1 MSLTRSIAFLLFAV
15 LLFGCTPV
23 KIVTEPVSS
32 DAQRMQQAD
41 RYWASENYVMSRN
54 LYREIAQLP
63 DISARQRLLVEQRLA
78 ISSFHVE
85 DFQQAIESF
94 EKWAELDPGI
104 KRSWQWHEMYALSL
118 REASGDDEYYSY
130 LQVIYQDKLYPREIT
145 DNASLDLAEF
155 HFDQGR
161 YSEAMSILEKNYN
174 QLTARNHKQNF
185 EKSFHDYLSAISVQ
199 KLTQASPFMDHDKIY
214 QFPFNIFFWSLYSA
228 KLADDPSQWK
238 SLHPKIAALH
248 RHADFADP
256 KPFARQFEQWM
267 KEFGVP
273 EHEIAILL
281 PLSGKFSSTGWKI
294 LKGVG
299 QAHWEMLGS
308 DIQVKIRA
316 INTSSK
322 DWMEELRNTNSTIV
336 GGPVSGR
343 TWDEIVDSG
352 LNKDK
357 TFFTFLPG
365 INDEGISGWRFF
377 ASPNDQVRS
386 MIDRAV
392 EDLGFTDF
400 GVFYPEDDFGR
411 AYAQAFWEEANKK
424 GVRVSGL
431 KSYPGSEPSRWN
443 DIVASFLNIQ
453 NKNTPY
459 RHPEPDF
466 QAVFIP
472 DSLSR
477 ANGLIP
483 QFFYFDQNQLLFMG
497 PMLWYQA
504 FVPDTLEQQ
513 YFNLTMTPGPLWNEN
528 PADDSQNLITELN
541 ATAHT
546 EPDFWVA
553 LGYDFVKF
561 ASEMQNLPSPS
572 RHESVNEILAQN
584 SFKNWSM
591 APIYW
596 DEQGHASQDLHV
608 FQLSRENMD
617 LADTEY
623 IRSLI
628 QIRKARQD
636 QWIRMIREKE
646 KTKTSD

>member
-1 MSLTRSIAFLLFAV
+1 MSLTRSIAFLLCAM
-15 LLFGCTPV
+15 LLFACAPK
-23 KIVTEPVSS
+23 KIVTEPVRT
-32 DAQRMQQAD
+32 DAQRMQQAG
-41 RYWASENYVMSRN
+41 RYWDNENYVMSRN
-54 LYREIAQLP
+54 LYRELAKLP
-63 DISARQRLLVEQRLA
+63 DISPRQRLLIEQRLA

-94 EKWAELDPGI
+94 EKWAEFDPGI
-104 KRSWQWHEMYALSL
+104 KRSWQWHEMYALSI
-118 REASGDDEYYSY
+118 RETAGDDEYFSY
-130 LQVIYQDKLYPREIT
+130 LLSIYQDRLYPREISN
-145 DNASLDLAEF
+145 NASLSMAKF

-161 YSEAMSILEKNYN
+161 YPESMTLLGKNYD
-174 QLTARNHKQNF
+174 QLTTRNQKKHF
-185 EKSFHDYLSAISVQ
+185 EKSFHDYLSELPVQ
-199 KLTQASPFMDHDKIY
+199 KLTQASSFMDQDKTY
-214 QFPFNIFFWSLYSA
+214 HFPFNIFFWSLYSA

-238 SLHPKIAALH
+238 SLQPKIAALH
-248 RHADFADP
+248 RQADFADP
-256 KPFARQFEQWM
+256 QPFTAQFEQWM
-267 KEFGVP
+267 DKLGVP
-273 EHEIAILL
+273 AREIAILL
-281 PLSGKFSSTGWKI
+281 PLSGQFSSTGWKI

-299 QAHWEMLGS
+299 QAHWEMLAS
-308 DIQVKIRA
+308 DIQIKIRT
-316 INTSSK
+316 INTNSK
-322 DWMEELRNTNSTIV
+322 GWIQELEEINSTIV

-343 TWDEIVDSG
+343 TWDEIVDAG
-352 LNKDK
+352 LNKNK
-357 TFFTFLPG
+357 SFFTFLPR
-365 INDEGISGWRFF
+365 IDDEGISGWRFF

-386 MIDRAV
+386 MINRAV

-431 KSYPGSEPSRWN
+431 KSYPGNEPSRWN
-443 DIVASFLNIQ
+443 DIVASFLNIKD
-453 NKNTPY
+453 KNTPY

-477 ANGLIP
+477 AKGLIP

-504 FVPDTLEQQ
+504 YVPDTLEQQ
-513 YFNLTMTPGPLWNEN
+513 YFNLTMTPGPWWNEDFA
-528 PADDSQNLITELN
+528 ADAQNLISGFNETIQ
-541 ATAHT
+541 T

-561 ASEMQNLPSPS
+561 ASEMQNLPSAS
-572 RHESVNEILAQN
+572 RHESINEILAQN
-584 SFKNWSM
+584 SFNNWSM

-596 DEQGHASQDLHV
+596 DEQGQASQDLHV
-608 FQLSRENMD
+608 FQLSRESMD

-623 IRSLI
+623 INSMI

-636 QWIRMIREKE
+636 QWIKMIKQKEEK
-646 KTKTSD
+646 KTSD